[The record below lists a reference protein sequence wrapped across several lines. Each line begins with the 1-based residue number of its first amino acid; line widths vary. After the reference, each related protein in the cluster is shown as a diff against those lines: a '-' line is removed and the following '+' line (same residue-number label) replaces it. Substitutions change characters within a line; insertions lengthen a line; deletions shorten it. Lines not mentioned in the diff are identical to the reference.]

1 MPFSELNLHKLVAKS
16 HNDNVFNRQPLQK
29 KLSFDFRK
37 IQTNDVYEQACSITA
52 WQQLYDQLTP
62 GAFQG
67 CLSEAWLEGLQLFEE
82 TASQALHRS
91 CIVWPGSVWF
101 GIPKNNNNGFI
112 HFFKIEPYNIP
123 RHAGGVEFELITP
136 DNSQLIGLVVPENE
150 FAQYFHS
157 RIDLPLGQNACVRA
171 VDCDK
176 KKKFKQLIQQI
187 MMTIKL
193 DEQDIYLKEKRENIK
208 DTLLT
213 ALADLLRDNSDQ
225 TKVKNTQKA
234 YQRTVSKARDYIV
247 THRSKSTSVT
257 ELCDYLYTSRRTLQN
272 SFQRILNISPVH
284 YIKAIRLNAVHRE
297 LLSHHSVYDTIQD
310 AAASWGFNHMSQFA
324 ADYQQFF
331 GELPSR
337 TISERGQIF
346 QKIVNR

>member
-1 MPFSELNLHKLVAKS
+1 MSLSELNLHKLLAKS
-16 HNDNVFNRQPLQK
+16 HNDNISNRQPLQK
-29 KLSFDFRK
+29 KLPFECRK
-37 IQTNDVYEQACSITA
+37 IQTSDVYEQACSITA

-67 CLSEAWLEGLQLFEE
+67 CLFEVWLEGLQLFEE

-101 GIPKNNNNGFI
+101 GIPKNNNNSFI
-112 HFFKIEPYNIP
+112 HFFKIESHNIP
-123 RHAGGVEFELITP
+123 SHAGGVEFELITP
-136 DNSQLIGLVVPENE
+136 NNSQLIGLVVPENE
-150 FAQYFHS
+150 LAQYVHS
-157 RIDLPLGQNACVRA
+157 AMNLPLGQDACVRA
-171 VDCDK
+171 VDCEK
-176 KKKFKQLIQQI
+176 KKKFKQLIQQT
-187 MMTIKL
+187 MTTIKQ
-193 DEQDIYLKEKRENIK
+193 DEQAIYLDEKRENIK
-208 DTLLT
+208 NTLLV
-213 ALADLLRDNSDQ
+213 ALADLLCDNKDQ

-234 YQRTVSKARDYIV
+234 YQRTVSKAREYIV

-257 ELCDYLYTSRRTLQN
+257 ELCDYLHTSRRTLQN

-297 LLSHHSVYDTIQD
+297 LLSHHSAYDTIQD

-337 TISERGQIF
+337 TMSERGQIF
-346 QKIVNR
+346 QKIINR